1 MPSPRNGRP
10 QDRHDRGR
18 AQRGEAPPSAPPAD
32 DYALIVGGMV
42 SCRKCAALLLD
53 TRSAREQHSTFH
65 TALRRLWD
73 QTEVRP

>member
-10 QDRHDRGR
+10 QDRRR
-18 AQRGEAPPSAPPAD
+18 APQSAPAAPPAD

-53 TRSAREQHSTFH
+53 TRPAREQHSTFH

-73 QTEVRP
+73 QAEVRP